1 MISPADAHLLET
13 ALARRKSLI
22 ESGAT
27 TAYRIL
33 NGAADGLDGVVME
46 RFGPALI
53 VQWHEGRADVPPQRV
68 QTIAQAA
75 HDALGTTGVYLK
87 RFVKDRAAAGTDVD
101 VRHRDATPW
110 IGEATPPD
118 ITIDEH
124 GLRFII
130 RPYDGFS
137 VGLFLEH
144 RDNRRLIR
152 ELAAGRRVL
161 NLFAYTC
168 GFSVAAALG
177 GATLV
182 ASVDLSRR
190 YLEWGRDN
198 FALNGIDTRTTGDA
212 AAAKPGQEL
221 ATRFYASDAFD
232 FFGRAQRQAQQYDL
246 IVLDPPT
253 FSRTR
258 RPARVFELDAD
269 LDRLLAGAI
278 RLLAPG
284 GQLFFATNYRQMSMK
299 RMEAQLHA
307 AAEACDGPGP
317 PRRAHILKRPALPFD
332 FAGDEEYAKAVLA
345 RVD

>member
-1 MISPADAHLLET
+1 MP
-13 ALARRKSLI
+13 LI
-22 ESGAT
+22 ESDST
-27 TAYRIL
+27 TAYRVL
-33 NGAADGLDGVVME
+33 NGKADGLDGVVIE

-53 VQWHEGRADVPPQRV
+53 VQWHEGRADLPLERL

-75 HDALGTTGVYLK
+75 HEALGTTGVYLK
-87 RFVKDRAAAGTDVD
+87 RFVKDRAAAERDLD
-101 VRHRDATPW
+101 ARHRDATPW
-110 IGEATPPD
+110 IGQPTSPE

-144 RDNRRLIR
+144 RDNRRLTR

-168 GFSVAAALG
+168 GFSVAAAQG
-177 GATLV
+177 GAAHV
-182 ASVDLSRR
+182 ASVDLARR

-198 FALNGIDTRTTGDA
+198 FALNGFDTRAPTEA
-212 AAAKPGQEL
+212 APGGSRNGP
-221 ATRFYASDAFD
+221 ATRFYASDTFD
-232 FFGRAQRQAQQYDL
+232 FFARAARQRLTYDL

-258 RPARVFELDAD
+258 RPARVFELDTD

-278 RLLAPG
+278 SLLAPG
-284 GQLFFATNYRQMSMK
+284 GHLFFATNYRQMSMK

-307 AAEACDGPGP
+307 AAESRDGPGP
-317 PRRAHILKRPALPFD
+317 PRRAHILKRPLLPID
-332 FAGDEEYAKAVLA
+332 FAGDAEYAKAVLA

>member
-1 MISPADAHLLET
+1 MISPVDARLFNA

-33 NGAADGLDGVVME
+33 NGAPDGLDGVVME
-46 RFGPALI
+46 RFGPVLI
-53 VQWHEGRADVPPQRV
+53 VQWHEGRADVSPGRV
-68 QTIAQAA
+68 QTFAQAA

-87 RFVKDRAAAGTDVD
+87 RFVKDRAAAGTDID
-101 VRHRDATPW
+101 ARHRDATPW
-110 IGEATPPD
+110 IGQPVPPE
-118 ITIDEH
+118 ITIEEH
-124 GLRFII
+124 GLRFLI

-168 GFSVAAALG
+168 GFGVAAACG
-177 GATLV
+177 GASLV
-182 ASVDLSRR
+182 ANVDLSRR

-198 FALNGIDTRTTGDA
+198 FALNGIETRATSEA
-212 AAAKPGQEL
+212 AAPESEAGL
-221 ATRFYASDAFD
+221 ITRFYASDTFD
-232 FFGRAQRQAQQYDL
+232 FFARAARQGLAYDL

-269 LDRLLAGAI
+269 LHRLLAGAI
-278 RLLAPG
+278 SLLAPG
-284 GQLFFATNYRQMSMK
+284 GHLFFATNYRQMSMK
-299 RMEAQLHA
+299 RIEAQLHA
-307 AAEACDGPGP
+307 AAEARDAPRP
-317 PRRAHILKRPALPFD
+317 PRRVKILKRPALPAD
-332 FAGDEEYAKAVLA
+332 FAGDADYSKSILV
-345 RVD
+345 RID

>member
-1 MISPADAHLLET
+1 MISPADARLFNA
-13 ALARRKSLI
+13 ALTRRKSLI

-33 NGAADGLDGVVME
+33 NGAADGLDGVVVE

-53 VQWHEGRADVPPQRV
+53 VQWHEGRADVPLQRV
-68 QTIAQAA
+68 QTIARAA
-75 HDALGTTGVYLK
+75 HEALGTTGVYLK
-87 RFVKDRAAAGTDVD
+87 RFVKDRAAAGTDID
-101 VRHRDATPW
+101 ARHRDATPW
-110 IGEATPPD
+110 IGQPVPHE
-118 ITIDEH
+118 ITIEEH
-124 GLRFII
+124 SLRFLI

-161 NLFAYTC
+161 NVFAYTC

-177 GATLV
+177 GARLV

-190 YLEWGRDN
+190 FLEWGRDN
-198 FALNGIDTRTTGDA
+198 FALNGMDTRATCEAADPKPQTG
-212 AAAKPGQEL
+212 QV
-221 ATRFYASDAFD
+221 TRFYVSDTFD
-232 FFGRAQRQAQQYDL
+232 FFVRATRQGLAYDL

-278 RLLAPG
+278 GLLAPG
-284 GQLFFATNYRQMSMK
+284 GHLFVATNYRQMSIK
-299 RMEAQLHA
+299 RIEAQLHA
-307 AAEACDGPGP
+307 AAEACDGPGA
-317 PRRAHILKRPALPFD
+317 PRRAHILKRPVLPVD
-332 FAGDEEYAKAVLA
+332 FAGDADYAKSILA
-345 RVD
+345 CVD